1 MRGMPW
7 DIVLIFLVLG
17 VVVPWRGRVRLKQLL
32 AKPRVE
38 SSERLALYAS
48 TITFQWVATAI
59 AGWRAWAHGF
69 SYAQLGLTSGD
80 PMSIGALAIGGT
92 LVIVALQW
100 LNLRRIGRSNSPL
113 RAPLQALAQ
122 RILPQ
127 SSRELALFCVLAVT
141 AGICEEFLYRG
152 FAMAALG
159 RSGLPSA
166 AVVVTSAVMFG
177 LAHLY
182 QGRGGFVGTLILGL
196 LFGFSRL
203 SLGTLIPVTAWHT
216 GVDLVAGI
224 AGPRYLVRAE
234 KDAQF
239 TVAK

>member
-1 MRGMPW
+1 
-7 DIVLIFLVLG
+7 
-17 VVVPWRGRVRLKQLL
+17 
-32 AKPRVE
+32 
-38 SSERLALYAS
+38 
-48 TITFQWVATAI
+48 
-59 AGWRAWAHGF
+59 
-69 SYAQLGLTSGD
+69 
-80 PMSIGALAIGGT
+80 MSIGALAIGGM

-166 AVVVTSAVMFG
+166 AVVVTSAWQR
-177 LAHLY
+177 LWRAAS
-182 QGRGGFVGTLILGL
+182 
-196 LFGFSRL
+196 SRERRR
-203 SLGTLIPVTAWHT
+203 TA
-216 GVDLVAGI
+216 A
-224 AGPRYLVRAE
+224 
-234 KDAQF
+234 
-239 TVAK
+239 